1 MSRNRRSRP
10 SDDSQISL
18 GNFLLHWGAR
28 LIFLSLIV
36 VVVLSLVQCTVKKPE
51 APTWNTQLTVP
62 LVNRTYDMPEII
74 SRIDQDAISM
84 DDDSNVVFS
93 VEKALDTV
101 ELDAANLSTAT
112 LSYNVSRQLGQF
124 TIAAPNVTPV
134 TVPIGDIA
142 AIPQIFPATVPDM
155 SFDIPA
161 SFPALSGL
169 TSATIADG
177 SLYLVA
183 TNRLGVDLNTVSVT
197 LFDEGRALTVG
208 TQTFAGGIANG
219 ETDSVLYVLDGQTI
233 SNSFSATAMCHTPG
247 GSIPSADGREFAV
260 EIHFVSDLTVDGA
273 TAEIPAISRDFSDA
287 VSLAESDVITSAIL
301 SGGQVS
307 LTINNNSPLPA
318 TLDITI
324 PDLKLN
330 NVPLQVSRQV
340 TSSGTTNVSIPL
352 AGYILGPA
360 DIVLPQLLP
369 IEISATIAGTAPNQ
383 VTVSSI
389 NSFGVQA
396 SISGLTFS
404 AVTGN
409 FSSTNMTIDP
419 ILQDIDIPT
428 GFDSI
433 QLVNAVLT
441 IELENSVGLPGSLDI
456 NLVGNNGKTL
466 NISGLV
472 NARVLATSATTTF
485 VENDVASF
493 LSPLPSQ
500 VSISGSASFGDGTSG
515 TIRDGD
521 YITGTVRIDAPVEM
535 IIPQTPIETDIE
547 SEEIDQQDID
557 KITDHV
563 IEARLIYN
571 VTNHLPVGAT
581 VSLLFSPDSATLYAN
596 PMLVIDSISVNA
608 APVVA
613 SIVVDTLS
621 TGEQSIILDSADIQI
636 LKNAKLYIGQ
646 VMFLHSSNGQP
657 VKLTK
662 DDFITVVGRIEVEYR
677 FDGEF

>member
-1 MSRNRRSRP
+1 MSRNRRSRQQ
-10 SDDSQISL
+10 DENQRTL
-18 GNFLLHWGAR
+18 GQFLLHWGSKM
-28 LIFLSLIV
+28 IFLSLIV
-36 VVVLSLVQCTVKKPE
+36 VVVLSLAQCTVKKPE
-51 APTWNTQLTVP
+51 APEWNTQLVVP

-74 SRIDQDAISM
+74 SRIDQEAISM
-84 DDDSNVVFS
+84 DEDSNVVFS

-101 ELDAANLSTAT
+101 ELDASNLSTAALT
-112 LSYNVSRQLGQF
+112 YNISQQLGQF
-124 TIAAPNVTPV
+124 TITAPNVTPV
-134 TVPIGDIA
+134 VVPIGDIA
-142 AIPQIFPATVPDM
+142 SIPQIFPANVPDM

-161 SFPALSGL
+161 TFPALSGM

-177 SLYLVA
+177 QLYLVA
-183 TNRLGVDLNTVSVT
+183 TNNLGVNLNAVSVT
-197 LFDEGRALTVG
+197 LFDEGRSLTIG

-219 ETDSVLYVLDGQTI
+219 ETDSVLFVLDGQTI
-233 SNSFSATAMCHTPG
+233 SNTLSATAMSHTPG
-247 GSIPSADGREFAV
+247 GVIASADGREFGV
-260 EIHFVSDLTVDGA
+260 EAHFVSDLTVDAA
-273 TAEIPAISRDFSDA
+273 TAEIPAISRDFSDD
-287 VSLAESDVITSAIL
+287 VSLAETDVITSAVL
-301 SGGQVS
+301 AAGQVS
-307 LTINNNSPLPA
+307 LTITNNSALPA

-330 NVPLQVSRQV
+330 NVPLNVSRQV
-340 TSSGTTNVSIPL
+340 NASGTTNVSIPL
-352 AGYILGPA
+352 EGYVLAPG
-360 DIVLPQLLP
+360 DVTLPQDLP
-369 IEISATIAGTAPNQ
+369 IDISAAIAGTAPNQ

-396 SISGLTFS
+396 SISGLQFS

-409 FSSTNMTIDP
+409 FNSTNLTIDP
-419 ILQDIDIPT
+419 ILQDIDVPT

-441 IELENSVGLPGSLDI
+441 IELENSVGLPGDLNI
-456 NLVGNNGKTL
+456 NLVGNNGKSL
-466 NISGLV
+466 NINGTV
-472 NARVLATSATTTF
+472 NARILATAATTTF
-485 VENDVASF
+485 VEDDVANF

-500 VSISGSASFGDGTSG
+500 VTISGSASFGDGTSG

-547 SEEIDQQDID
+547 SEEIEQKDID

-571 VTNHLPVGAT
+571 VTNHLPVGA
-581 VSLLFSPDSATLYAN
+581 SINLLFSPDSATLYTN
-596 PMLVIDSISVNA
+596 PVLSIDSISVNA
-608 APVVA
+608 APVVS

-636 LKNAKLYIGQ
+636 LKNEKLYIGQ
-646 VMFLHSSNGQP
+646 ELILHGSNGQP

-662 DDFITVVGRIEVEYR
+662 DDFIKVIGRIEVEYR

>member
-1 MSRNRRSRP
+1 MSRNRRSRQK
-10 SDDSQISL
+10 DDSQVSL
-18 GNFLLHWGAR
+18 GNFMLHWGAK
-28 LIFLSLIV
+28 LIFLTLIV
-36 VVVLSLVQCTVKKPE
+36 VVVLSMVQCTVKKPE
-51 APTWNTQLTVP
+51 APEWNTQLVVP

-93 VEKALDTV
+93 VEQALDTV
-101 ELDAANLSTAT
+101 QLDAANLTTAS
-112 LSYNVSRQLGQF
+112 LSYNISQQLGQF

-134 TVPIGDIA
+134 TVPIGDMPS
-142 AIPQIFPATVPDM
+142 IPQIYPAVVPDL

-161 SFPALSGL
+161 TFPALSGM

-183 TNRLGVDLNTVSVT
+183 TNNLGINLNTVSVT
-197 LFDEGRALTVG
+197 LFDEGRSLTVG
-208 TQTFAGGIANG
+208 TQTFAAGINDG
-219 ETDSVLYVLDGQTI
+219 ETDSVLFVLDGQTI

-247 GSIPSADGREFAV
+247 GAIPSADGREFAV

-273 TAEIPAISRDFSDA
+273 MAEIPAISRDFSDA
-287 VSLAESDVITSAIL
+287 VSLDESDVITSAVL
-301 SGGQVS
+301 SGGQVG
-307 LTINNNSPLPA
+307 LTINNNSALPA
-318 TLDITI
+318 TLEITI

-330 NVPLQVSRQV
+330 NVPLQVTRQV

-352 AGYILGPA
+352 AGYVLSPA
-360 DIVLPQLLP
+360 DIVLPQELP
-369 IEISATIAGTAPNQ
+369 INISATIAETAPNQ

-396 SISGLTFS
+396 SISGLTFT

-419 ILQDIDIPT
+419 IVQDIDVPT

-441 IELENSVGLPGSLDI
+441 IELENSVGLPGQLDI

-466 NISGLV
+466 NINGLV
-472 NARVLATSATTTF
+472 NARVLATAATTTLT
-485 VENDVASF
+485 ETDVANF

-500 VSISGSASFGDGTSG
+500 VSISGSASFGDGSSG

-535 IIPQTPIETDIE
+535 IIPETPIETDIE
-547 SEEIDQQDID
+547 SEEIEQDDID
-557 KITDHV
+557 QITDHV
-563 IEARLIYN
+563 IEARLVYN
-571 VTNHLPVGAT
+571 ITNHLPLGASI
-581 VSLLFSPDSATLYAN
+581 SLVFSADSATLYTN
-596 PMLVIDSISVNA
+596 PELVIDSISVSA
-608 APVVA
+608 APVV
-613 SIVVDTLS
+613 SSVVVDTLS
-621 TGEQSIILDSADIQI
+621 TGEQTILLDSADIQI
-636 LKNAKLYIGQ
+636 LKHAKLYIGQ
-646 VMFLHSSNGQP
+646 ELILHGSNGQP

-662 DDFITVVGRIEVEYR
+662 NDFISVIGRIEVEYR